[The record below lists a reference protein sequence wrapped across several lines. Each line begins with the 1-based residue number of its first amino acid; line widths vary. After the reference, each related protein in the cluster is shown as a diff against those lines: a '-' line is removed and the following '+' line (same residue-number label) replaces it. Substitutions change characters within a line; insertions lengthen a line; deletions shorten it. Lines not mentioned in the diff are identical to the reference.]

1 MLSCLVIYF
10 RDSVMTQRDLA
21 KNAERALVVVVLS
34 TVTLIMSI
42 GFLVLTLL
50 DAARI

>member
-1 MLSCLVIYF
+1 
-10 RDSVMTQRDLA
+10 MTQRDLA

-42 GFLVLTLL
+42 SFLVLTLI
-50 DAARI
+50 DSAARI